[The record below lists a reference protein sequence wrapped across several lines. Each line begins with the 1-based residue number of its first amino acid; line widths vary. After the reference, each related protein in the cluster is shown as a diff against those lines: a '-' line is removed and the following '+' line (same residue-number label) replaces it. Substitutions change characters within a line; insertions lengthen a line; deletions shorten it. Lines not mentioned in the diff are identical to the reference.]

1 MVPMVHSTGPAEAR
15 EHYLSADA
23 ARFAETVTR
32 AYMSAFTFGISPAS
46 LAEAYTDWF
55 AHLATSPAKQQELW
69 QKAHR
74 KLSRFLLLCHEAA
87 QGQCTTSIEPLP
99 QDRRFDAPLWKT
111 LPFSL
116 YAQGFLLTQQWWW
129 NATTGVR
136 GVTRHHEEVATFAAR
151 QWLDIFS
158 PSNYVLTNPEVLDA
172 TMKSG
177 GLNLLQGAQNWWRDQ
192 LRQIGNR
199 RPEGVDD
206 FVVGKNVAVT
216 PGHVVF
222 QNKLIEL
229 LQYAPATAS
238 VYAEPVLIVPSWIMK
253 YYILD
258 LSPQN
263 SLVKYLVDR
272 GHTVFMISWR
282 NPDSA
287 DRDLVLDDYRSLGVV
302 AALEAIAQWIP
313 KTPIHTVG
321 YCLGGTLLAIAAA
334 HLARGND
341 RKIKTL
347 TMLAAELDFSEPG
360 ELSLFIDESQI
371 AYLEDLMADR
381 GYLDGKQMAGAFA
394 LLNSKDLVWSKM
406 VRDYLLGV
414 RATMT
419 DVMAW
424 NSDVTR
430 MPAKMHAEYL
440 RKLYL
445 QNQLAA
451 GAFEVEGAP
460 VALTDIR
467 VPIFSVATERDHVSP
482 WRSVYKV
489 HLLTD
494 ADVTFVLTSGGHN
507 VGIVNPPL
515 LADHPAASTRS
526 FRYATQRAKDK
537 HVDADTWASRTPGEP
552 GSWWPAWQRWLVAHS
567 SSNKKPPP
575 RASATL
581 AAAPGSY
588 VFET

>member
-1 MVPMVHSTGPAEAR
+1 MAHDRVATIDSSERT
-15 EHYLSADA
+15 LSADA

-32 AYMSAFTFGISPAS
+32 AYLSALTFGISPAS

-55 AHLATSPAKQQELW
+55 THLATSPAKQQELW

-74 KLSRFLLLCHEAA
+74 KLGRFLLLCLEAA
-87 QGQCTTSIEPLP
+87 QGQCTPCIEPLP
-99 QDRRFDAPLWKT
+99 QDHRFDAPQWKT

-116 YAQGFLLTQQWWW
+116 YAQGFLLAQQWWW

-136 GVTRHHEEVATFAAR
+136 GVTRHHEEVATFTAR
-151 QWLDIFS
+151 QILDIFS
-158 PSNYVLTNPEVLDA
+158 PSNFVLTNPEVLDA

-177 GLNLLQGAQNWWRDQ
+177 GLNLLQGSQNWWRDV

-199 RPEGVDD
+199 RPEGVEDY
-206 FVVGKNVAVT
+206 VVGKSIAVT
-216 PGHVVF
+216 PGRVVF

-229 LQYAPATAS
+229 LQYTPATAS

-263 SLVKYLVDR
+263 SLVKHLVDR

-282 NPDSA
+282 NPDSG
-287 DRDLVLDDYRSLGVV
+287 DRDLVLDDYRKLGVV
-302 AALEAIAQWIP
+302 AALEAIAQAFP
-313 KTPIHTVG
+313 KTPIHAGG

-347 TMLAAELDFSEPG
+347 TMLATELDFSEPG

-381 GYLDGKQMAGAFA
+381 GYLDGKQMASAFA

-406 VRDYLLGV
+406 VRDYLLGG
-414 RATMT
+414 RASMT

-440 RKLYL
+440 RRLYL
-445 QNQLAA
+445 ENQLAA
-451 GAFEVEGAP
+451 GDYEVEGAP

-494 ADVTFVLTSGGHN
+494 AEVTFVLTSGGHN

-515 LADHPAASTRS
+515 PADNPASSQRS
-526 FRYATQRAKDK
+526 FRHAVHRANEKY
-537 HVDADTWASRTPGEP
+537 VDPDAWASRTPSQP
-552 GSWWPAWQRWLVAHS
+552 GSWWPVWQRWLAAHS
-567 SSNKKPPP
+567 GSKMKPPP
-575 RASATL
+575 HTGATL